1 VSPILRRPAAAQIG
15 NSADSWVFF
24 ILGDIFR
31 SQRDDDFCMVSLW
44 VTPSNL
50 IATAAID
57 FSRTQWSVR
66 VAQWPR
72 PGLARP
78 ICRRRPVWQDGSL
91 HNFR

>member
-15 NSADSWVFF
+15 NSANLCVFF
-24 ILGDIFR
+24 ILDDIFR

-44 VTPSNL
+44 VTSSNL

-66 VAQWPR
+66 VAQ
-72 PGLARP
+72 
-78 ICRRRPVWQDGSL
+78 
-91 HNFR
+91 